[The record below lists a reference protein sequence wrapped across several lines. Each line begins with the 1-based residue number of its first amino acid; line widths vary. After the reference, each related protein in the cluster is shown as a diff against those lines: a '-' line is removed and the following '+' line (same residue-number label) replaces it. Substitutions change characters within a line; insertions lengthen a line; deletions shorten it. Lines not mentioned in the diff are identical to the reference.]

1 MKFYRFNKL
10 NVKSMKNY
18 TLEEKVMKKHFKK
31 VFALALAC
39 AMAVPFLSACGDNGG
54 SSSDT
59 SKSGDNGNS
68 SSTLKVGV
76 IGPLTGDAAVYGNAV
91 KNGAQLAID
100 EINEAGG
107 VNGVKLELNAQD
119 DVNDTEKAVN
129 AYNVLKDWG
138 MQILLGTVT
147 SQPCISVEAE
157 AKNDNMFLITPSATT
172 VEAIDGDNAFRVCFS
187 DPDQGTASATY
198 IAENKLASKIAV
210 IYDSSISYS
219 SGIYENFNKK
229 AKELG
234 LEVVAAESF
243 TGDSKT
249 DFSTQIQ
256 KVKSSGAEL
265 LFLPI
270 YYQEASLILQQAKT
284 AGLDIKYFGCD
295 GLDGLLTVKNFDTSL
310 AENIMLLTPFSAD
323 AKDEKTQ
330 NFVKSFK
337 EKFGDETLNQF
348 AADAY
353 DGIYAV
359 KAAAEKAGVKA
370 DMSAS
375 DICDAMKKAMTEV
388 KIDGVTGT
396 DITWAETG
404 EPTKAPK
411 AVKIVN
417 GAYTA
422 MN

>member
-1 MKFYRFNKL
+1 
-10 NVKSMKNY
+10 
-18 TLEEKVMKKHFKK
+18 MKKHFKK
-31 VFALALAC
+31 VLALALSLAVS
-39 AMAVPFLSACGDNGG
+39 VPFLAACNGNGG
-54 SSSDT
+54 TSSGT
-59 SKSGDNGNS
+59 SKSDDNGS
-68 SSTLKVGV
+68 SASTLKVGV

-100 EINEAGG
+100 EINNAGG
-107 VNGVKLELNAQD
+107 INGVKLELNAQD

-129 AYNVLKDWG
+129 AYNALKDWG

-147 SQPCISVEAE
+147 SQPCISVESE

-172 VEAIDGDNAFRVCFS
+172 VEAIEGDNAFRVCFS

-198 IAENKLASKIAV
+198 ISENKVASKIAV

-219 SGIYENFNKK
+219 SGIYDNFQKK

-284 AGLDIKYFGCD
+284 AGLEIKYFGCD

-310 AENIMLLTPFSAD
+310 AENVMLLTPFSAD

-353 DGIYAV
+353 DGVYAI
-359 KAAAEKAGVKA
+359 KAAAEKSEIKA

-375 DICDAMKKAMTEV
+375 DICDAMKKAMTDI

-396 DITWAETG
+396 GITWSASG

-422 MN
+422 MD

>member
-1 MKFYRFNKL
+1 
-10 NVKSMKNY
+10 
-18 TLEEKVMKKHFKK
+18 MKKHFKK
-31 VFALALAC
+31 VLALALSLAVS
-39 AMAVPFLSACGDNGG
+39 VPFLAACGGNNG
-54 SSSDT
+54 SSSGTT
-59 SKSGDNGNS
+59 SKSDDKGS
-68 SSTLKVGV
+68 SASTLKVGV

-100 EINEAGG
+100 EINNAGG
-107 VNGVKLELNAQD
+107 VNGVKLELYAED

-129 AYNVLKDWG
+129 AYNALKDKG

-157 AKNDNMFLITPSATT
+157 AKNDNIFLITPSATT

-198 IAENKLASKIAV
+198 IADKNLAKKIAV

-219 SGIYENFNKK
+219 SGIYDNFQKK

-284 AGLDIKYFGCD
+284 AGLEIKYFGCD

-310 AENIMLLTPFSAD
+310 AENVMLLTPFSAD

-353 DGIYAV
+353 DGVYAI
-359 KAAAEKAGVKA
+359 KAAAEKSGVKA

-375 DICDAMKKAMTEV
+375 DICDAMKKAMTDI
-388 KIDGVTGT
+388 KIDGLTGT
-396 DITWAETG
+396 GITWSAEG

-422 MN
+422 MD

>member
-1 MKFYRFNKL
+1 
-10 NVKSMKNY
+10 
-18 TLEEKVMKKHFKK
+18 MKKHFKK
-31 VFALALAC
+31 VLALALSLAVS
-39 AMAVPFLSACGDNGG
+39 VPFLAACNGNGG
-54 SSSDT
+54 TSSGT
-59 SKSGDNGNS
+59 SKSDDNGS
-68 SSTLKVGV
+68 SASTLKVGV

-100 EINEAGG
+100 EINNAGG
-107 VNGVKLELNAQD
+107 INGVKLELNAQD
-119 DVNDTEKAVN
+119 DVNDTEKSVN
-129 AYNVLKDWG
+129 AYNALKDWG

-147 SQPCISVEAE
+147 SQPCISVESE

-172 VEAIDGDNAFRVCFS
+172 VEAIEGDNAFRVCFS

-198 IAENKLASKIAV
+198 ISENKVASKIAV

-219 SGIYENFNKK
+219 SGIYDNFQKK

-284 AGLDIKYFGCD
+284 AGLEIKYFGCD

-310 AENIMLLTPFSAD
+310 AENVMLLTPFSAD

-353 DGIYAV
+353 DGVYAI
-359 KAAAEKAGVKA
+359 KAAAEKSEIKA

-375 DICDAMKKAMTEV
+375 DICDAMKKAMTDI

-396 DITWAETG
+396 GITWSASG

-417 GAYTA
+417 GAYAA
-422 MN
+422 MD

>member
-1 MKFYRFNKL
+1 
-10 NVKSMKNY
+10 
-18 TLEEKVMKKHFKK
+18 MKKHFKK
-31 VFALALAC
+31 VLALALSLAV
-39 AMAVPFLSACGDNGG
+39 AVPFLAACNGNGG

-59 SKSGDNGNS
+59 SKSDDNGS
-68 SSTLKVGV
+68 GSTLKVGI

-100 EINEAGG
+100 EINNAGG
-107 VNGVKLELNAQD
+107 INGVKLELNAQD
-119 DVNDTEKAVN
+119 DVNDTEKSLN
-129 AYNVLKDWG
+129 AYNALKDWG

-147 SQPCISVEAE
+147 SQPCISVESE

-172 VEAIDGDNAFRVCFS
+172 VEAIEGDNAFRVCFS

-198 IAENKLASKIAV
+198 IADNKIASKIAV

-219 SGIYENFNKK
+219 SGIYENFQKK

-234 LEVVAAESF
+234 LEVVATESF

-256 KVKSSGAEL
+256 KVKSSGADL

-284 AGLDIKYFGCD
+284 AGLEIKYFGCD

-310 AENIMLLTPFSAD
+310 AENVMLLTPFSAD

-353 DGIYAV
+353 DGVYAI
-359 KAAAEKAGVKA
+359 KAAAEKSEIKA

-375 DICDAMKKAMTEV
+375 DICDAMKKAMTDI

-396 DITWAETG
+396 GITWAATG

-422 MN
+422 MD

>member
-1 MKFYRFNKL
+1 
-10 NVKSMKNY
+10 
-18 TLEEKVMKKHFKK
+18 MKKHFKK
-31 VFALALAC
+31 VLALALSLAVS
-39 AMAVPFLSACGDNGG
+39 VPFLAACNGNGG
-54 SSSDT
+54 SSSGTT
-59 SKSGDNGNS
+59 SKSDNNGS
-68 SSTLKVGV
+68 SDSTLKVGV

-100 EINEAGG
+100 EINNAGG
-107 VNGVKLELNAQD
+107 INGVKLELNAQD

-129 AYNVLKDWG
+129 AYNALKDWG

-147 SQPCISVEAE
+147 SQPCISVESE
-157 AKNDNMFLITPSATT
+157 AKNDNIFLITPSATT
-172 VEAIDGDNAFRVCFS
+172 VEAIEGDNAFRVCFS

-198 IAENKLASKIAV
+198 IADKKLASKIAV

-219 SGIYENFNKK
+219 SGIYENFQKK

-310 AENIMLLTPFSAD
+310 AENVMLLTPFSAD

-353 DGIYAV
+353 DGVYAI
-359 KAAAEKAGVKA
+359 KAAAEKSEIKA

-375 DICDAMKKAMTEV
+375 DICDAMKKAMTDI
-388 KIDGVTGT
+388 KIDGLTGT
-396 DITWAETG
+396 GITWSAAG

-422 MN
+422 MD

>member
-1 MKFYRFNKL
+1 
-10 NVKSMKNY
+10 
-18 TLEEKVMKKHFKK
+18 MKKHFKK
-31 VFALALAC
+31 VLALALSLAV
-39 AMAVPFLSACGDNGG
+39 AVPFLAACNGNGG

-59 SKSGDNGNS
+59 SKSGDNGS
-68 SSTLKVGV
+68 GSTLKVGI

-100 EINEAGG
+100 EINNAGG
-107 VNGVKLELNAQD
+107 INGVKLELNAQD
-119 DVNDTEKAVN
+119 DVNDTEKSVN
-129 AYNVLKDWG
+129 AYNALKDWG

-147 SQPCISVEAE
+147 SQPCISVESE

-172 VEAIDGDNAFRVCFS
+172 VEAIEGDNAFRVCFS

-198 IAENKLASKIAV
+198 ISDNKIASKIAV

-219 SGIYENFNKK
+219 SGIYENFQKR

-284 AGLDIKYFGCD
+284 AGLNIKYFGCD

-310 AENIMLLTPFSAD
+310 AENVMLLTPFSAD

-353 DGIYAV
+353 DGVYAI
-359 KAAAEKAGVKA
+359 KAAAEKSEIKA

-375 DICDAMKKAMTEV
+375 DICDAMKKAMTDI

-396 DITWAETG
+396 GITWAATG

-417 GAYTA
+417 GAYAA
-422 MN
+422 MD

>member
-1 MKFYRFNKL
+1 
-10 NVKSMKNY
+10 
-18 TLEEKVMKKHFKK
+18 MKKHFKK
-31 VFALALAC
+31 VLALALSLAVS
-39 AMAVPFLSACGDNGG
+39 VPFLAACNGNGG
-54 SSSDT
+54 TSSGT
-59 SKSGDNGNS
+59 SKSDDNGS
-68 SSTLKVGV
+68 SASTLKVGV

-100 EINEAGG
+100 EINNAGG
-107 VNGVKLELNAQD
+107 INGVKLELNAQD

-129 AYNVLKDWG
+129 AYNALKDWG

-147 SQPCISVEAE
+147 SQPCISVESE

-172 VEAIDGDNAFRVCFS
+172 VEAIEGDNAFRVCFS

-198 IAENKLASKIAV
+198 ISENKVASKIAV

-219 SGIYENFNKK
+219 SGIYDNFQKK

-256 KVKSSGAEL
+256 KVKSSGADL

-284 AGLDIKYFGCD
+284 AGLEIKYFGCD

-310 AENIMLLTPFSAD
+310 AENVMLLTPFSAD

-353 DGIYAV
+353 DGVYAI
-359 KAAAEKAGVKA
+359 KAAAEKSEIKA

-375 DICDAMKKAMTEV
+375 DICDAMKKAMTDI

-396 DITWAETG
+396 GITWSASG

-417 GAYTA
+417 GAYAA
-422 MN
+422 MD

>member
-1 MKFYRFNKL
+1 
-10 NVKSMKNY
+10 
-18 TLEEKVMKKHFKK
+18 MKKHFKK
-31 VFALALAC
+31 VLALALSLAVS
-39 AMAVPFLSACGDNGG
+39 VPFLAACNGNGG
-54 SSSDT
+54 TSSGT
-59 SKSGDNGNS
+59 SKSDDNGS
-68 SSTLKVGV
+68 SASTLKVGV

-100 EINEAGG
+100 EINNAGG
-107 VNGVKLELNAQD
+107 INGVKLELNAQD
-119 DVNDTEKAVN
+119 DVNDTEKSVN
-129 AYNVLKDWG
+129 AYNALKDWG

-147 SQPCISVEAE
+147 SQPCISVESE

-172 VEAIDGDNAFRVCFS
+172 VEAIEGDNAFRVCFS

-198 IAENKLASKIAV
+198 ISENKVASKIAV

-219 SGIYENFNKK
+219 SGIYENFQKK

-256 KVKSSGAEL
+256 KVKSSGADL

-284 AGLDIKYFGCD
+284 AGLEIKYFGCD

-310 AENIMLLTPFSAD
+310 AENVMLLTPFSAD

-353 DGIYAV
+353 DGVYAI
-359 KAAAEKAGVKA
+359 KAAAEKSEIKA

-375 DICDAMKKAMTEV
+375 DICDAMKKAMTDI

-396 DITWAETG
+396 GITWAATG

-417 GAYTA
+417 GAYAA
-422 MN
+422 MD

>member
-1 MKFYRFNKL
+1 
-10 NVKSMKNY
+10 
-18 TLEEKVMKKHFKK
+18 MKKHFKK
-31 VFALALAC
+31 VLALALSLAV
-39 AMAVPFLSACGDNGG
+39 AVPFLAACNGNGG

-59 SKSGDNGNS
+59 SKSDDNGS
-68 SSTLKVGV
+68 GSTLKVGI

-100 EINEAGG
+100 EINNAGG
-107 VNGVKLELNAQD
+107 INGVKLELNAQD
-119 DVNDTEKAVN
+119 DVNDTEKSLN
-129 AYNVLKDWG
+129 AYNALKDWG

-147 SQPCISVEAE
+147 SQPCISVESE

-172 VEAIDGDNAFRVCFS
+172 VEAIEGDNAFRVCFS

-198 IAENKLASKIAV
+198 IADNKIASKIAV

-219 SGIYENFNKK
+219 SGIYENFQKK

-234 LEVVAAESF
+234 LEVVATESF

-256 KVKSSGAEL
+256 KVKSSGADL

-284 AGLDIKYFGCD
+284 AGLEIKYFGCD

-310 AENIMLLTPFSAD
+310 AENVMLLTPFSAD

-353 DGIYAV
+353 DGVYAI
-359 KAAAEKAGVKA
+359 KAAAEKSEIKA

-375 DICDAMKKAMTEV
+375 DICDAMKKAMTDI

-396 DITWAETG
+396 GITWAATG

-417 GAYTA
+417 GAYAA
-422 MN
+422 MD

>member
-1 MKFYRFNKL
+1 
-10 NVKSMKNY
+10 
-18 TLEEKVMKKHFKK
+18 MKKHFKK
-31 VFALALAC
+31 VLALTLSL
-39 AMAVPFLSACGDNGG
+39 AMAVPFLAACGDNNSG
-54 SSSDT
+54 STDT
-59 SKSGDNGNS
+59 SKADGDSS

-129 AYNVLKDWG
+129 AYNALKDWG

-198 IAENKLASKIAV
+198 IAENKLATKIGV

-219 SGIYENFNKK
+219 SGIYETFKNK
-229 AKELG
+229 ASELG
-234 LEVVAAESF
+234 LEIVAAESF

-256 KVKSSGAEL
+256 KIKSSGAEL

-270 YYQEASLILQQAKT
+270 YYQEVSLILQQAKT
-284 AGLDIKYFGCD
+284 AGLEIKYFGCD
-295 GLDGLLTVKNFDTSL
+295 GIDGLLKVKNFDTSL
-310 AENIMLLTPFSAD
+310 AENVMLLTPFSAD

-330 NFVKSFK
+330 SFVKSFK
-337 EKFGDETLNQF
+337 EDFGDETLNQF

-353 DGIYAV
+353 DGVYAI
-359 KAAAEKAGVKA
+359 KAAAEKANIKA

-375 DICDAMKKAMTEV
+375 DICDAMKTAMTEIT
-388 KIDGVTGT
+388 IDGVTGT
-396 DITWAETG
+396 GITWSAEG

-411 AVKIVN
+411 AVKIVS

-422 MN
+422 MD

>member
-1 MKFYRFNKL
+1 
-10 NVKSMKNY
+10 
-18 TLEEKVMKKHFKK
+18 MKKHFKK
-31 VFALALAC
+31 VLALALSLAVS
-39 AMAVPFLSACGDNGG
+39 VPFLAACNGNGG
-54 SSSDT
+54 TSSGT
-59 SKSGDNGNS
+59 SKSDDNGS
-68 SSTLKVGV
+68 SASTLKVGV

-100 EINEAGG
+100 EINNAGG
-107 VNGVKLELNAQD
+107 INGVKLELNAQD
-119 DVNDTEKAVN
+119 DVNDTEKSVN
-129 AYNVLKDWG
+129 AYNALKDWG

-147 SQPCISVEAE
+147 SQPCISVESE

-172 VEAIDGDNAFRVCFS
+172 VEAIEGDNAFRVCFS

-198 IAENKLASKIAV
+198 ISENKVASKIAV

-219 SGIYENFNKK
+219 SGIYDNFQKK

-234 LEVVAAESF
+234 LEVVATESF

-284 AGLDIKYFGCD
+284 AGLEIKYFGCD

-310 AENIMLLTPFSAD
+310 AENVMLLTPFSAD

-353 DGIYAV
+353 DGVYAI
-359 KAAAEKAGVKA
+359 KAAAEKSEIKA

-375 DICDAMKKAMTEV
+375 DICDAMKKAMTDI

-396 DITWAETG
+396 GITWSASG

-417 GAYTA
+417 GAYAA
-422 MN
+422 MD